1 MEIKPSFNKK
11 KKFFGLVA
19 SLTLLNLYF
28 VVFGIDSEIKE
39 LCQPSDRY
47 NLAESYRPGG
57 ELKSFSED
65 SSVKYSGFV
74 RLSGEGC
81 KKLPNVEI
89 EFWFSDSKGNY
100 SKETRLKVRTDSKGY
115 FEIRTGG
122 FQAGNLPYHIHY
134 LVKGPGIR
142 PLTGN
147 YNNISYN
154 SNDKFDIFVI
164 PADGSNYSDYL
175 SKELRSGDNFTSK
188 VADNSLFG
196 LFKNIESLEKIK
208 WVAYLLQIVLFML
221 IFSLIKINKRSK
233 LILFSLS
240 FILFIT
246 TVFYSNQSDLYKPNS
261 KYLPEINNEK
271 AILENYE
278 RAKWAPVLSSGN
290 LIAYNEELLIPEQ
303 ENMLTQVFV
312 SSLSTIELEN
322 ELRNY
327 YRNQGIE
334 LGAGAVNMWG
344 IDANWQYSYNIS
356 GIKLGKEVNITIS
369 KKLGDGR
376 LPPEGFNSVAIIW
389 QMESEKINKYIVEN
403 FAGFGEGFLD
413 KNNL

>member
-1 MEIKPSFNKK
+1 MEIKAAINKK
-11 KKFFGLVA
+11 KKIFGFVA

-28 VVFGIDSEIKE
+28 VVFGIDSQIKG

-57 ELKSFSED
+57 EFKSYSED
-65 SSVKYSGFV
+65 SSVIYSGFV
-74 RLSGEGC
+74 RLSGERC
-81 KKLPNVEI
+81 IKLPNIEI

-100 SKETRLKVRTDSKGY
+100 SKDTRLKVRTDSKGY

-122 FQAGNLPYHIHY
+122 FQEGNLPYHIHY

-164 PADGSNYSDYL
+164 PADGSNYSKYL

-188 VADNSLFG
+188 VNGNSLFG
-196 LFKNIESLEKIK
+196 FFKNIESLEKIK
-208 WVAYLLQIVLFML
+208 LVAYLLQIVLFML

-240 FILFIT
+240 LILLVT
-246 TVFYSNQSDLYKPNS
+246 TVFYINQSDLYKPNS
-261 KYLPEINNEK
+261 KYLPELNNEK
-271 AILENYE
+271 ALFENYE

-290 LIAYNEELLIPEQ
+290 LIAYNEEILIPEQ

-312 SSLSTIELEN
+312 SSLSTLELEK

-327 YRNQGIE
+327 YRGQGIE
-334 LGAGAVNMWG
+334 LGEGAVNMWG
-344 IDANWQYSYNIS
+344 ADANWQYSYNIS

-376 LPPEGFNSVAIIW
+376 LPPEGFNSVVIIW
-389 QMESEKINKYIVEN
+389 QIESEKINKYIVES

>member
-1 MEIKPSFNKK
+1 
-11 KKFFGLVA
+11 
-19 SLTLLNLYF
+19 
-28 VVFGIDSEIKE
+28 
-39 LCQPSDRY
+39 
-47 NLAESYRPGG
+47 
-57 ELKSFSED
+57 
-65 SSVKYSGFV
+65 
-74 RLSGEGC
+74 
-81 KKLPNVEI
+81 
-89 EFWFSDSKGNY
+89 
-100 SKETRLKVRTDSKGY
+100 
-115 FEIRTGG
+115 
-122 FQAGNLPYHIHY
+122 
-134 LVKGPGIR
+134 
-142 PLTGN
+142 
-147 YNNISYN
+147 
-154 SNDKFDIFVI
+154 
-164 PADGSNYSDYL
+164 
-175 SKELRSGDNFTSK
+175 
-188 VADNSLFG
+188 
-196 LFKNIESLEKIK
+196 
-208 WVAYLLQIVLFML
+208 ML
-221 IFSLIKINKRSK
+221 IFSLIKINKRKK

-246 TVFYSNQSDLYKPNS
+246 TIFYSNQSDLYKPNS
-261 KYLPEINNEK
+261 NYLPEINNEK

-303 ENMLTQVFV
+303 ENMFTQVFV

-327 YRNQGIE
+327 YREQGIE

-344 IDANWQYSYNIS
+344 TDANWQYSYNIS

-376 LPPEGFNSVAIIW
+376 LPPEGYNSVAIIW